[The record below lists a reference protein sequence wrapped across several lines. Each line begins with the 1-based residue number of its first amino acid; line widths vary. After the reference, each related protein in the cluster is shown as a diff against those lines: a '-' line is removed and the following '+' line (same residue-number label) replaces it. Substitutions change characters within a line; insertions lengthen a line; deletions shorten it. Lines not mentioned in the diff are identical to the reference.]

1 MFSPELDLVRRLQSK
16 TQGLRITLP
25 PSFGV
30 TTIWMGIR
38 EIHGCANLIQIL
50 ISSEMKCGG
59 FKPVCDEHEGR
70 GVDGPAILASY

>member
-59 FKPVCDEHEGR
+59 FKPLCDEHEGQ
-70 GVDGPAILASY
+70 GVDGPAVLASY